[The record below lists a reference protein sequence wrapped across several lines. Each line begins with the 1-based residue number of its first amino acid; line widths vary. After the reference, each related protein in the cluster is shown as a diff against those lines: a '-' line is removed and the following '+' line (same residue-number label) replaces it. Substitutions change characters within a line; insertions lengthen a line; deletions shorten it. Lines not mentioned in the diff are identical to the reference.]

1 MTSSRLPRSH
11 LRLIMLMAAVSIP
24 LQSHAADE
32 VTLAFAGDV
41 MLADLPGETIAAGR
55 DPLAEFADVFDRVDV
70 AVANL
75 ECVVSTVGEAVEKPY
90 TFRAHPRVLDVV
102 GRHFGV
108 VSLANNHTGDFGH
121 DAFLEQLAFLDKAGI
136 GRFGGGRDCREAR
149 RPLILDRNGLRIVLL
164 GYNDFHPREFEA
176 GPTWPGVAWAVDEQ
190 VVADIKAARSEHK
203 ADIVI
208 PVLHWGEE
216 YDPANDR
223 QRALARL
230 MIDAGADVV
239 VGGHPHV
246 TQEVEYHQGKLI
258 VYSVGNCVF
267 DGFDPGPSRQGWILR
282 LRVDKFGLVAWD
294 TVPLQIDDEGTPHL
308 DRATESPAGRRGDER
323 LTMRPVRL
331 ETP

>member
-1 MTSSRLPRSH
+1 MNRTRFPHQTFCL
-11 LRLIMLMAAVSIP
+11 LTLIAAAALSARCP
-24 LQSHAADE
+24 AADE

-41 MLADLPGETIAAGR
+41 MLADLPGESIAAGR
-55 DPLAEFADVFDRVDV
+55 DPLSEFADIFSQVDV

-121 DAFLEQLAFLDKAGI
+121 DAFLEQLALLDNAGI

-149 RPLILDRNGLRIVLL
+149 RPLLLDRHGLRIALL

-176 GPTWPGVAWAVDEQ
+176 GPSWPGVAWAVDEQ
-190 VVADIKAARSEHK
+190 VVADIKAARSAHK
-203 ADIVI
+203 ADLVI
-208 PVLHWGEE
+208 PFLHWGEE

-230 MIDAGADVV
+230 LIDSGADVV

-246 TQEVEYHQGKLI
+246 TQEVEYYQGKLI

-282 LRVDKFGLVAWD
+282 LRVDKLGLVAWD

-308 DRATESPAGRRGDER
+308 DRERASPGGRRGDER
-323 LTMRPVRL
+323 FTMRPARL

>member
-1 MTSSRLPRSH
+1 LTLH
-11 LRLIMLMAAVSIP
+11 LIMLIAAVSIP
-24 LQSHAADE
+24 WQRATADE

-41 MLADLPGETIAAGR
+41 MLADLPGETIAEGK
-55 DPLAEFADVFDRVDV
+55 DPLAEWADIFDHVDV
-70 AVANL
+70 SIANL
-75 ECVVSTVGEAVEKPY
+75 ECVVATGGEAVEKAY

-102 GRHFGV
+102 RRHFEG

-121 DAFLEQLAFLDKAGI
+121 DAFLEQLTLLEKAGI
-136 GRFGGGRDCREAR
+136 RRFGGGRDCRESR
-149 RPLILDRNGLRIVLL
+149 LPLILDRNGLRIALL
-164 GYNDFHPREFEA
+164 GYNDVQPREFEA

-190 VVADIKAARSEHK
+190 IVADIKAARSEHK

-208 PVLHWGEE
+208 PFVHWGWE
-216 YDPANDR
+216 YEPANDR
-223 QRALARL
+223 QKALARL
-230 MIDAGADVV
+230 MIESGADVV

-282 LRVDKFGLVAWD
+282 LRVDKLGVVAWD
-294 TVPLQIDDEGTPHL
+294 TVPLQIDDKGTPHI
-308 DRATESPAGRRGDER
+308 DRETESPAGLRGVETM
-323 LTMRPVRL
+323 TMRSARL